1 MKKIYSIILTAAAL
15 IAVSPMAGA
24 QNRETTYGDWSIN
37 GQIWDHSTIN
47 NNYYYGKRLEWP
59 NDNGVHV
66 NDGASFGYSK
76 NISSPQSDGTYW
88 IKLESFATGNAI
100 SISTAVPTDFVIV
113 IDNSGSMLEDCLY
126 GKPRPQKVTAAQ
138 MADPNDTYYNFLR
151 PAHTEE
157 NLFLG
162 RKYYSYKAAYSKGT
176 PGQNV
181 TAGNDDNTYMVT
193 GWSYF
198 QKANVLASPSLYY
211 YYDIDETYYKIERE
225 QASSHYYLY
234 FTRTNG
240 DKMYI
245 HSTSATEIEVSTTPS
260 NTPDNSYEN
269 SILLCGYEGDNLYRP
284 VNRVEELRTGFAAF
298 VQSIYD
304 HNKNDQWA
312 DGVTKHQ
319 VAVVSFSEG
328 LASGSVDNPSIT
340 PPSGSLAYNQKKY
353 TRVVK
358 GFNEIGDSNLA
369 SYKSVLDDYFNF
381 RMGTATFLGLR
392 LATRLLENLQ
402 EQEGMAP
409 LKSSGQVNRNKVVV
423 LFTDGEPKEMTQSGT
438 PGSGSKFY
446 NVELSLSESEV
457 IKAER
462 TEDGSQI
469 NGQLFSIDFAGSEG
483 AGRFL
488 EYLSSN
494 YTGTSATLTGSLTD
508 NSTPHLMD
516 RITYSGTAITPEED
530 RIFYMNAN
538 EEGGLSEAFKKIA
551 KAGTGS
557 KTPLTASSANVDV
570 VSNSFI
576 LPSTANENNIEDYV
590 KIFIAKLEKIENG
603 EYVFFEEYL
612 KDHTPD
618 DYTYRVPNND
628 GTLGDPIKV
637 DANITVALTGTRE
650 IKVKGFDYRN
660 CFCGP
665 VYEDNY
671 DPAGHSDEENALH
684 IIGYQGYKI
693 IIMIPIKMNPDAVG
707 GPNVETNAPGSGI
720 FITDGEASALVPY
733 VSPTVSLP
741 VNIHITKK
749 GLDPGESAKFKI
761 ERAVL
766 PDDDVD
772 VTTLTDWHYVS
783 TVFVTNSPKTYQ
795 HTTEGDPLVK
805 VIGLPA
811 NIEVTVGEGESATTQ
826 QKNVVYRITEEPW
839 SWSYVPQTDPQYT
852 NTTSVTN
859 PFTFDNKK
867 KDNIDVEI
875 RHAESKATNIF
886 KRDDENPTGNARFVD
901 SKYNGRE

>member
-15 IAVSPMAGA
+15 LVLSPMAGA
-24 QNRETTYGDWSIN
+24 QNRETTYGEWSIN
-37 GQIWDHSTIN
+37 GQIWDHNTN
-47 NNYYYGKRLEWP
+47 HYGQILGWP
-59 NDNGVHV
+59 KDNGVHV
-66 NDGASFGYSK
+66 DDGASFGYSK

-88 IKLESFATGNAI
+88 IKLESFATGSAT
-100 SISTAVPTDFVIV
+100 SIQTAVPTDFVIV

-126 GKPRPQKVTAAQ
+126 GKPRPQYVTAEQ
-138 MADPNDTYYNFLR
+138 MADPTDTYYNFLR
-151 PAHTEE
+151 PAHTQE

-162 RKYYSYKAAYSKGT
+162 RKYYSYKAAYSQGT
-176 PGQNV
+176 PGQRV
-181 TAGNDDNTYMVT
+181 TAGYDDNTYMVT

-198 QKANVLASPSLYY
+198 QPANVLASPSLYY
-211 YYDIDETYYKIERE
+211 YYETDETYYKIERE

-260 NTPDNSYEN
+260 NTPDNSYDN

-284 VNRVEELRTGFAAF
+284 VNRVDELRIGFAAF
-298 VQSIYD
+298 MDSIND

-319 VAVVSFSEG
+319 VAVVSFYEG
-328 LASGSVDNPSIT
+328 LASGTVDNPSIT
-340 PPSGSLAYNQKKY
+340 PATGSLPYNQEKY

-358 GFNEIGDSNLA
+358 GFNEINDSNLA

-392 LATRLLENLQ
+392 LATSLLENLQ
-402 EQEGMAP
+402 TQEGMAP

-423 LFTDGEPKEMTQSGT
+423 LFTDGEPKKIDQNGDTNSGT
-438 PGSGSKFY
+438 KFK
-446 NVELSLSESEV
+446 NVQLSLSESEV
-457 IKAER
+457 IKAKR

-469 NGQLFSIDFAGSEG
+469 NGQLFSIDFAGSAG
-483 AGRFL
+483 ASRFL

-494 YTGTSATLTGSLTD
+494 YTGTSVTTTD
-508 NSTPHLMD
+508 SNDMD
-516 RITYSGTAITPEED
+516 KFTYSGTAITPAED
-530 RIFYMNAN
+530 RIFYMDAN
-538 EEGGLSEAFKKIA
+538 NEGGLEEAFATIA
-551 KAGTGS
+551 NAGTGS
-557 KTPLTASSANVDV
+557 STVLSASSANVDV

-576 LPSTANENNIEDYV
+576 LPTIKNDESIEDYV
-590 KIFIAKLEKIENG
+590 QIYIAKLEKIEDG
-603 EYVFFEEYL
+603 EYVFYEEFL
-612 KDHTPD
+612 KGHTPD
-618 DYTYRVPNND
+618 SYTYRVPNND
-628 GTLGDPIKV
+628 GTLGDPIKA
-637 DANITVALTGTRE
+637 DANIIVTLSGTRE

-665 VYEDNY
+665 VYKDNY
-671 DPAGHSDEENALH
+671 DPSQHTAAENADPAN
-684 IIGYQGYKI
+684 IQGYQGYKL

-720 FITDGEASALVPY
+720 FITDGDASALVPY
-733 VSPTVSLP
+733 ESPTVSLP
-741 VNIHITKK
+741 VNIHISKK
-749 GLDPGESAKFKI
+749 GLDAGESAKFKI

-766 PDDDVD
+766 PEGDVD

-783 TVFVTNSPKTYQ
+783 TVFVTKRKG
-795 HTTEGDPLVK
+795 TTGDPIVK

-811 NIEVTVGEGESATTQ
+811 NVEVTEGEGDNATTS
-826 QKNVVYRITEEPW
+826 QKNVVYRITEETW
-839 SWSYVPQTDPQYT
+839 SWSYEPQTEPQYT

-859 PFTFDNKK
+859 PFIFDNKK
-867 KDNIDVEI
+867 KENIDVLI

-886 KRDDENPTGNARFVD
+886 KRGVATATGNARFDD
-901 SKYNGRE
+901 SKDNGR

>member
-1 MKKIYSIILTAAAL
+1 MKKIFSIILSATVLVAL
-15 IAVSPMAGA
+15 SPMAGA
-24 QNRETTYGDWSIN
+24 QNREVTYGEYSIN
-37 GQIWDHSTIN
+37 GQIKDPKYHTI
-47 NNYYYGKRLEWP
+47 LEWP
-59 NDNGVHV
+59 KDNGVHV
-66 NDGASFGYSK
+66 DNGASFGYSK

-100 SISTAVPTDFVIV
+100 SVTTAIPTDFVIV

-126 GKPRPQKVTAAQ
+126 GKPRPQSVTAAQ

-157 NLFLG
+157 NLYLG
-162 RKYYSYKAAYSKGT
+162 RKYYSYNAAYSKGT
-176 PGQNV
+176 PGERV
-181 TAGNDDNTYMVT
+181 TAGNSDNTYMVT

-198 QKANVLASPSLYY
+198 QAANVLASPSLYY
-211 YYDIDETYYKIERE
+211 YYEADATYYKIERE

-245 HSTSATEIEVSTTPS
+245 HSTSATEIVVSTERS
-260 NTPDNSYEN
+260 NTPDNSYAT

-284 VNRVEELRTGFAAF
+284 VNRVEELRTGFATF
-298 VQSIYD
+298 MDLINY
-304 HNKNDQWA
+304 HNQHDQWA

-319 VAVVSFSEG
+319 VSVVSFSEK
-328 LASGSVDNPSIT
+328 LAGGTVANPSIT
-340 PPSGSLAYNQKKY
+340 APSGSLTYEQKQY
-353 TRVVK
+353 SRVVK
-358 GFNEIGDSNLA
+358 GFEEISGSNLA

-402 EQEGMAP
+402 TQDGMAP
-409 LKSSGQVNRNKVVV
+409 LTSSGKVNRNKVVV
-423 LFTDGEPKEMTQSGT
+423 LFTDGEPKAMSSSGV
-438 PGSGSKFY
+438 PGSGSKFN
-446 NVELSLSESEV
+446 NVQLSMSESEV
-457 IKAER
+457 IKAKR
-462 TEDGSQI
+462 TEGGSEI
-469 NGQLFSIDFAGSEG
+469 NGDFFSIDFAGS
-483 AGRFL
+483 AAASTFL

-494 YTGTSATLTGSLTD
+494 YTGTSVSGSGD
-508 NSTPHLMD
+508 NMSTF
-516 RITYSGTAITPEED
+516 TYSGTAITPAEN
-530 RIFYMNAN
+530 RIFYMDAN
-538 EEGGLSEAFKKIA
+538 EEGGLSEAFKTIA
-551 KAGTGS
+551 NAGTGS
-557 KTPLTASSANVDV
+557 STVLTASSANVDV

-576 LPSTANENNIEDYV
+576 LPTEANQDNIEDYV
-590 KIFIAKLEKIENG
+590 QLYFAKLDTMVDG
-603 EYVFFEEYL
+603 EYVFEEEYR

-618 DYTYRVPNND
+618 DYTYQVPNND

-637 DANITVALTGTRE
+637 DYGVGVTLTGTRE

-665 VYEDNY
+665 IYIDNY
-671 DPAGHSDEENALH
+671 DPAEHTDEENADPAN
-684 IIGYQGYKI
+684 IKGYQGYKL

-720 FITDGEASALVPY
+720 FITDGDVSALVPY

-741 VNIHITKK
+741 VNIHITKT
-749 GLDPGESAKFKI
+749 GLDAGESAKFMI
-761 ERAVL
+761 ERAIV
-766 PDDDVD
+766 DADVDVTTLD

-783 TVFVTNSPKTYQ
+783 TVFVTNSQYA
-795 HTTEGDPLVK
+795 HLTTDGNPVVK

-811 NIEVTVGEGESATTQ
+811 NIEVMEGSTTK
-826 QKNVVYRITEEPW
+826 QKNVIYRITEEPW
-839 SWSYVPQTDPQYT
+839 SWSYEPQTAPQYT
-852 NTTSVTN
+852 NTTSITN

-886 KRDDENPTGNARFVD
+886 KRGVATETGNARFDD
-901 SKYNGRE
+901 SKENER